1 MTWNDI
7 KSLCLDLLCLDQLT
21 ADEEMEYS
29 LKFQRLANQGLVSIA
44 NAVKPKIAEYDC
56 YVYPKIITGV
66 IGEGETIADVVVAN
80 NVIYVINNTR
90 YALINDVIYCDDA
103 TQTTYPFVHLHV
115 VEEPIIM
122 PDDFLSFGNMVG
134 SKITK
139 NKDVYSGKE
148 EQVLERF
155 VPAHYVTRSGIYLK
169 DAGKYVI
176 YYNAL
181 WEEITDN
188 YTKQTEYDDNNKPI
202 AGANAELPQD
212 KSILAILPQYIAF
225 NVIAQD
231 DVQRAT
237 VLKNDYELLLAR
249 LDNTTQYDTEDYS
262 SVKGWY

>member
-29 LKFQRLANQGLVSIA
+29 LKFQRLANQGLSSIA
-44 NAVKPKIAEYDC
+44 NGVKPKIAEYDC
-56 YVYPKIITGV
+56 YVYPKIMVVTL
-66 IGEGETIADVVVAN
+66 ETGETPEDVVVDDS
-80 NVIYVINNTR
+80 VLYKIGSVR
-90 YALINDVIYCDDA
+90 YALINNTVYCNDD
-103 TQTTYPFVHLHV
+103 TQTTYPFAHLHV

-122 PDDFLSFGNMVG
+122 PDDYLSFGNMVG
-134 SKITK
+134 SKITTR
-139 NKDVYSGKE
+139 KDVYSGKK

-155 VPAHYVTRSGIYLK
+155 VPAHYVTRNGIYLK
-169 DAGKYVI
+169 EAGEYVI

-181 WEEITDN
+181 WEEITDD
-188 YTKQTEYDDNNKPI
+188 YTKQTEYDENNKPV

-212 KSILAILPQYIAF
+212 KSVLAILPQYIAF

-231 DVQRAT
+231 DVQRAV

-249 LDNTTQYDTEDYS
+249 LDTTTQYDTEDYKS
-262 SVKGWY
+262 SKGWY